1 MCVHALQKSDMKK
14 NILGLLNF
22 LIDYLF
28 ISRKQC
34 LQIKILIHDLLH
46 HLNIL
51 LNVKNVS
58 GNCLQI

>member
-14 NILGLLNF
+14 KHPWTFKFFNNR
-22 LIDYLF
+22 LF

-34 LQIKILIHDLLH
+34 LRNKILIHDLLH

-51 LNVKNVS
+51 LNVKFVFW
-58 GNCLQI
+58 

>member
-14 NILGLLNF
+14 KNILGLLNF
-22 LIDYLF
+22 LTDYLF

-46 HLNIL
+46 HLNSL
-51 LNVKNVS
+51 LNVKIVFW
-58 GNCLQI
+58 